1 MLCSEPQTGT
11 LLLLCR
17 FQRTLPLR
25 CLERLS
31 DSEFIAVGMLFAVP
45 VIETPMLADTLR
57 FTPCGM
63 ELTEI
68 VFVVGSDE
76 G

>member
-1 MLCSEPQTGT
+1 MP
-11 LLLLCR
+11 
-17 FQRTLPLR
+17 LPENPTTPLFGEVE
-25 CLERLS
+25 LFVELHPVHPKVT